1 LLLMLSRSRRRIL
14 VSGLIAIG
22 CTATPAAAE
31 VTQSDLVFVR
41 PEDIITED
49 LYAAG
54 NSIRVEGR
62 IEGDLYAVAFNEIV
76 VSGVVTGDVVAIASR
91 VEVTGTIE
99 GSLRVAGGQ
108 VLMSGAIGDDMLVAS
123 WSTEVGSVG
132 VVGRDLLSWSNRLGM
147 LGSVDRDLAGN
158 VSTLNIAGAVEGRV
172 VVTVGRMRVDPSAR
186 IGGDIV
192 YQSRREAEIESADVG
207 GNVIRRTALPA
218 NVRLRGLRVLT
229 LTLAVLG
236 LAAMALTIT
245 WLWPRRVAATIAQA
259 RSGVRTW
266 LTGLAVV
273 VSPFVAAGVLAL
285 LVGLSP
291 PEAGIPL
298 ALVLLPLVLGLLG
311 VVLVAALVGFVPVAG
326 LIGRRLLPNRSVA
339 AGVLTGMVVLF
350 VALAIPVVSW
360 LAVVVGTPLGIG
372 SWVRHLDLTHDVG
385 PSDSSA

>member
-1 LLLMLSRSRRRIL
+1 MLSRSRRRIVL
-14 VSGLIAIG
+14 SGLIVIG

-41 PEDIITED
+41 PEDTITED

-91 VEVTGTIE
+91 IEVTGTIE

-108 VLMSGAIGDDMLVAS
+108 VLMNGAVGDDMLVSS
-123 WSTEVGSVG
+123 WSTEVGSEG
-132 VVGRDLLSWSNRLGM
+132 VVGRDLLTWSNRLGM
-147 LGSVDRDLAGN
+147 GGSVDRDLAGN
-158 VSTLNIAGAVEGRV
+158 ASTLNIAGAVEGGV
-172 VVTVGRMRVDPSAR
+172 VVTVGRMRVEPSAR
-186 IGGDIV
+186 IGGDVV
-192 YQSRREAEIESADVG
+192 YQSRREAEVESSDVG
-207 GNVIRRTALPA
+207 GNVIRRTALPP

-236 LAAMALTIT
+236 LAAMALTVT
-245 WLWPRRVAATIAQA
+245 WLWPRRVAATIVQA

-291 PEAGIPL
+291 PEAGFPL

-311 VVLVAALVGFVPVAG
+311 VVVMAALIGFVPVAG
-326 LIGRRLLPNRSVA
+326 LIGQRLLPNRSVA
-339 AGVLTGMVVLF
+339 AGVLTGMTVLF
-350 VALAIPVVSW
+350 VALAIPIVSW
-360 LAVVVGTPLGIG
+360 VVVVVGTPLGIG
-372 SWVRHLDLTHDVG
+372 SWVRHLDLINDVG
-385 PSDSSA
+385 PLESPA

>member
-1 LLLMLSRSRRRIL
+1 MLSRSRRRIL

-99 GSLRVAGGQ
+99 GSLRVAGGR

-123 WSTEVGSVG
+123 WSTEVGSAG

-172 VVTVGRMRVDPSAR
+172 VVTVGRMRVDSSAR

-245 WLWPRRVAATIAQA
+245 WLWPRRVAGTIAQA

-298 ALVLLPLVLGLLG
+298 GLVLLPLVLGLLG
-311 VVLVAALVGFVPVAG
+311 AVVVAALVGFVPVAG

-385 PSDSSA
+385 PESSA

>member
-1 LLLMLSRSRRRIL
+1 MLSRSRRRIL
-14 VSGLIAIG
+14 LGGLLAIG
-22 CTATPAAAE
+22 WTATPAAAE

-41 PEDIITED
+41 PEDTIAED

-91 VEVTGTIE
+91 IEVTGTIE

-108 VLMSGAIGDDMLVAS
+108 VLMNGAVGDDMLVAS
-123 WSTEVGSVG
+123 WSTEVGSEG
-132 VVGRDLLSWSNRLGM
+132 IVGRDLLTWSNRLGM
-147 LGSVDRDLAGN
+147 GGSVDRDVGGN
-158 VSTLNIAGAVEGRV
+158 VSTLNIAGAVESRV
-172 VVTVGRMRVDPSAR
+172 VVTVGRMRVEPSAR
-186 IGGDIV
+186 IGGDVI

-245 WLWPRRVAATIAQA
+245 WLWPRRVAATIVQA

-266 LTGLAVV
+266 LTGLAVAL
-273 VSPFVAAGVLAL
+273 SPFGAAGVLAL

-311 VVLVAALVGFVPVAG
+311 VVVMAALVGFVPVAG
-326 LIGRRLLPNRSVA
+326 LIGHRLFPNRSVA
-339 AGVLTGMVVLF
+339 AAVLTGMVVLF

-360 LAVVVGTPLGIG
+360 VVVVVGTPLGIG
-372 SWVRHLDLTHDVG
+372 SWVRHLDLTNDAG
-385 PSDSSA
+385 PVESSP